1 MGKIF
6 TIDTAATI
14 NAAMTVEPKCYDDR
28 YTVEVQSADLRA
40 WNELDRIFCS
50 VKAILEI
57 VDTEDPRNTAIIS
70 IEESKIGLPSLS
82 TQITYKYGDDFVTID
97 SYTSND
103 HRQQVDIYDVIDR
116 WLEIAVRIEG
126 I

>member
-28 YTVEVQSADLRA
+28 YTVEVQSADLRV

-70 IEESKIGLPSLS
+70 IEESKIGSPSLS